1 MLFCRLPLLYIRVN
15 VQYSLQ
21 CMYGLLFS
29 SWCVSHII
37 QTAITSD
44 CAGSLFDSAC
54 SCAKDA
60 LWPLMFANDKFLEVA
75 GVPRDDDLKQRPLA
89 RGSVGYLRVGVL
101 FCSNVTNWSATGH
114 PK

>member
-1 MLFCRLPLLYIRVN
+1 
-15 VQYSLQ
+15 
-21 CMYGLLFS
+21 MYGLLFS